1 MIYDFLNIHFNEKG
15 INVTNF
21 MISTAFPKAD
31 LTNMEATVLDLVSKF
46 YFIFSYHYSIF
57 FNSIFFLITLN
68 LLICIKF
75 VFTFLRNVIPHH
87 TFLFYI
93 DYH

>member
-31 LTNMEATVLDLVSKF
+31 LTNMEATVLDLVSLQGI
-46 YFIFSYHYSIF
+46 YLFSYHSI
-57 FNSIFFLITLN
+57 
-68 LLICIKF
+68 
-75 VFTFLRNVIPHH
+75 
-87 TFLFYI
+87 
-93 DYH
+93 

>member
-31 LTNMEATVLDLVSKF
+31 LTNMEATVLDLVSKI
-46 YFIFSYHYSIF
+46 YFLLIQIF
-57 FNSIFFLITLN
+57 FIRYFFL
-68 LLICIKF
+68 LLFSLLHCLEF
-75 VFTFLRNVIPHH
+75 VFTLFMNVIPHH
-87 TFLFYI
+87 TFIFT
-93 DYH
+93 